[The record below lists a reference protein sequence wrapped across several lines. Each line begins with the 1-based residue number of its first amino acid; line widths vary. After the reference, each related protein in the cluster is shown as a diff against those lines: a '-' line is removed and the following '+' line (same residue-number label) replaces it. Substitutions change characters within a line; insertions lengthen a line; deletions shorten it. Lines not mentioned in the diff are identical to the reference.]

1 MPAFDDQISEIEP
14 LGGALR
20 ELEGLAD
27 GFGRALTTA
36 FWRAAVEGKA
46 LDDVLRSLALML
58 AGRALSAALAP
69 IGQRI
74 GGIVGGVLGGGRATA
89 TGGSAMRVGLG
100 DLGRV
105 GSRGAEAAGA
115 GSVSPERRAGAAG
128 IQVTFNVTSPDAQS
142 FRRAEAEL
150 TAMLARTVARG
161 QRGL

>member
-1 MPAFDDQISEIEP
+1 MANDVDELEP

-36 FWRAAVEGKA
+36 FRQAAAEGKA
-46 LDDVLRSLALML
+46 LDDVLRSLALTL

-69 IGQRI
+69 IGQGI
-74 GGIVGGVLGGGRATA
+74 GGMVGGVFAGGSAATA
-89 TGGSAMRVGLG
+89 GGSAMRAGLG
-100 DLGRV
+100 ELRRV
-105 GSRGAEAAGA
+105 GSRGAGRT
-115 GSVSPERRAGAAG
+115 GGISPGPRAGPPG
-128 IQVTFNVTSPDAQS
+128 VHVTFNVTSPDAQS